1 MTKLIFPVATFL
13 QKLTLKIFARWK
25 VVGREY
31 VPPIGSVIVV
41 SNHQSN
47 FDPALI
53 SASLGRRP
61 WFLAKH
67 TLFKN
72 SLSAWFLRAYGAF
85 PVNRNGVDIKAY
97 KWALDIVSKG
107 EVLVLFPEGVRSP
120 GGLSKGKSGV
130 AQLAIKS
137 QLPILP
143 VAITGTEKLGS
154 VLRVFNPTGN
164 LEINIGRVFS
174 LPEVEGKLTKEML
187 ESFTDMIMVRIAY
200 LLPDNYRGVY
210 KNEFN
215 EMDLH

>member
-1 MTKLIFPVATFL
+1 MFYI
-13 QKLTLKIFARWK
+13 
-25 VVGREY
+25 
-31 VPPIGSVIVV
+31 
-41 SNHQSN
+41 
-47 FDPALI
+47 
-53 SASLGRRP
+53 
-61 WFLAKH
+61 
-67 TLFKN
+67 
-72 SLSAWFLRAYGAF
+72 SLSALFLRAYGAF

-107 EVLVLFPEGVRSP
+107 EVLVLFTEGVRSQ

-174 LPEVEGKLTKEML
+174 LPEVEGKLTKEIL